1 MTVSTQVL
9 IIDDEPDICQLLS
22 MTLSKMGLHNHTA
35 QDVQA
40 AKLLISQHKFALC
53 LTDLRLPDGSGL
65 DILTHLQA
73 TSPQTPV
80 ILITAHGN
88 METAILAMKQGA
100 FDFINKPIDLAMLR
114 NLVSD
119 ALNITTEP
127 SPKPELELIGKS
139 ECVQKL
145 KGQIEK
151 IARSQAPVYI
161 SGPSGSGKELV
172 AKLIHQSSPRRDK
185 PFIPINCGAIPAELM
200 ESEFFGHKKGSF
212 TGAHQDKIG
221 FFQAANHGTLFL
233 DEIADLP
240 QNIQV
245 KLLRGIQE
253 KSFRPVGATTEIQAN
268 IRFLC
273 ATHKDLAQKV
283 QSGEFREDLFYRLN
297 VIELKV
303 PSLNDRLTDIPLL
316 ITHFFKKTFGTKNKP
331 PKISEQALMLLKNYA
346 FPGNIRELEN
356 ILERALTLCE
366 NNHITEQ
373 DLQLPKVV
381 GGNIGHNT
389 TASFDIPLDDHLNN
403 IEKQAI
409 ETALDKTRGNK
420 TKAAK
425 LLGMSFRTLR
435 YRLKKLGLYDDSD
448 TQDKL

>member
-1 MTVSTQVL
+1 MTTAKQVL

-22 MTLSKMGLHNHTA
+22 MTLSKMGIANQTA
-35 QDVQA
+35 QNVHSAQ
-40 AKLLISQHKFALC
+40 KLITQCQFALC

-65 DILTHLQA
+65 DVLNYMQVNA
-73 TSPQTPV
+73 PQTPV

-100 FDFINKPIDLAMLR
+100 FDFINKPIDLNMLR
-114 NLVSD
+114 NLIID
-119 ALNITTEP
+119 ALNITNEQP
-127 SPKPELELIGKS
+127 SKPELELIGRS
-139 ECVQKL
+139 QCVQKL
-145 KGQIEK
+145 KSQIEK

-172 AKLIHQSSPRRDK
+172 AKLIHQSSPRRNK
-185 PFIPINCGAIPAELM
+185 PFIPINCGAIPVELM

-212 TGAHQDKIG
+212 TGAHQDKMG

-233 DEIADLP
+233 DEVADLP
-240 QNIQV
+240 PNIQV

-253 KSFRPVGATTEIQAN
+253 KSFRPVGATAEIQAD

-273 ATHKDLAQKV
+273 ATHKNLSQKV

-303 PSLNDRLTDIPLL
+303 PSLRERLEDIPLL
-316 ITHFFKKTFGTKNKP
+316 ITHFFEKTLESESQQP
-331 PKISEQALMLLKNYA
+331 QISGQALTLLNNYS

-381 GGNIGHNT
+381 GDTLLPHNT
-389 TASFDIPLDDHLNN
+389 VPFDTPLDDHLNH

-409 ETALDKTRGNK
+409 ATALNKTQGNK

-425 LLGMSFRTLR
+425 LLGISFRTLR
-435 YRLKKLGLYDDSD
+435 YRLKKLGLDDNAE
-448 TQDKL
+448 T